1 MDFCAS
7 GYEFEFCRTAKFSV
21 LRIVHGSHCPISST
35 SSNNSSSKSS
45 SNSNSDS
52 NSDLL
57 NTCSA
62 RTELVH
68 FANVNS
74 TITNKS
80 SANELDMVTMQEI
93 NIGGKSFSGLDIYNL
108 SSVINMEGKSLS
120 ALDIYNLSI
129 TKILSAHGCCIL
141 GKFFRLSSLETVK
154 LAFKPLVKKLK
165 IRYNEVS
172 DEFDGTSI
180 FQLTYLLQIWSLF
193 TFAFSEMYG
202 A

>member
-21 LRIVHGSHCPISST
+21 LRVVHGSQCPISST
-35 SSNNSSSKSS
+35 STNNNSSQSS

-68 FANVNS
+68 FANVNLM
-74 TITNKS
+74 ITNKS
-80 SANELDMVTMQEI
+80 STNELDMVTMQEI
-93 NIGGKSFSGLDIYNL
+93 N
-108 SSVINMEGKSLS
+108 MEGKSLS
-120 ALDIYNLSI
+120 GLDIYNLSI
-129 TKILSAHGCCIL
+129 TKILTAHGCCIL
-141 GKFFRLSSLETVK
+141 GKFFRFSSLETVK

-180 FQLTYLLQIWSLF
+180 CQLTHLLQI
-193 TFAFSEMYG
+193 
-202 A
+202 